1 MYIPRYTR
9 YVVVVVVVAD
19 AQYLGSAWISFFV
32 NATTRQLCWFFFDA
46 SETPHRCTPI
56 QYLACIECSTTVA
69 IKFAKPNT
77 SCEEEA
83 TIRGLC
89 KDTHTHMRTDA
100 SGCERRSCW
109 KDDESI
115 RLAVIRV
122 RARPSS
128 QRRSASR
135 SFNDDSVYDVR
146 LYEVLL
152 ERLECRCY

>member
-32 NATTRQLCWFFFDA
+32 NATTRQLCCFFFDA

-100 SGCERRSCW
+100 SGCERRG
-109 KDDESI
+109 K
-115 RLAVIRV
+115 
-122 RARPSS
+122 
-128 QRRSASR
+128 
-135 SFNDDSVYDVR
+135 
-146 LYEVLL
+146 LL
-152 ERLECRCY
+152 ERRRVNSSGSDPSQSQTQLTKKERLAFV